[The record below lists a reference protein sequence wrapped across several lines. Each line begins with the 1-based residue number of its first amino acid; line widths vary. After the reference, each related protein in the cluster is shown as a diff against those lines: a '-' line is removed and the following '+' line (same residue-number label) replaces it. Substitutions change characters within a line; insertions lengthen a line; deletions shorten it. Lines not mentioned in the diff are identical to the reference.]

1 MEAAPHPQ
9 QSARLAAL
17 HSYEVLDTDPE
28 QDFDDIVNLAA
39 ATCGTAISVVNFI
52 DAERQWFKAETGLG
66 VRETP
71 LATSICSHVILEKDF
86 VEIHDTLDDPRMKD
100 NPLCCGDPGLRFYA
114 GALLRT
120 EEGLPL
126 GTLCVLD
133 HQPRE
138 LTALQRDTLRV
149 LARQVMAILE
159 ARKALRTADILGR
172 DSSHRIKNIL
182 SIVQS
187 LANMTK
193 RHSPP
198 ERAMDDFSARLDALS
213 AVHQI
218 FGDVRA
224 PQATGFEQI
233 ARQVLQPYLGPSSR
247 VSIRGDCPPIRRDQ
261 AKLLGLCLHE
271 LATNSVKYGALSR
284 QEGHIEVFM
293 VSDPGGLTE
302 FRWSETFSHPNGR
315 PSRSGYGTTFIRAT
329 LEQLIGGAVET
340 GRCPDGFLV
349 SARGSATGLF
359 G

>member
-100 NPLCCGDPGLRFYA
+100 NPLCCGDPGFRFYA
-114 GALLRT
+114 GALLKT

-133 HQPRE
+133 HHPRE

-159 ARKALRTADILGR
+159 ARKALRTADVLR
-172 DSSHRIKNIL
+172 REVDHRVKNSL
-182 SIVQS
+182 QS
-187 LANMTK
+187 L
-193 RHSPP
+193 SS
-198 ERAMDDFSARLDALS
+198 FAR
-213 AVHQI
+213 
-218 FGDVRA
+218 
-224 PQATGFEQI
+224 
-233 ARQVLQPYLGPSSR
+233 
-247 VSIRGDCPPIRRDQ
+247 
-261 AKLLGLCLHE
+261 
-271 LATNSVKYGALSR
+271 
-284 QEGHIEVFM
+284 
-293 VSDPGGLTE
+293 
-302 FRWSETFSHPNGR
+302 
-315 PSRSGYGTTFIRAT
+315 
-329 LEQLIGGAVET
+329 
-340 GRCPDGFLV
+340 
-349 SARGSATGLF
+349 
-359 G
+359 